1 MHLHH
6 PALARAATAGLIA
19 LASALGPLA
28 PHGHG
33 RDLAQAATTDTIT
46 VTAGTPARTMPSD
59 FFGVN
64 YVAFWDGAQ
73 GSAASA
79 VALAQTPIKAV
90 RFAGG
95 SPADWYDWQD
105 PYYSGWSSTSPSDL
119 WRYAQK
125 LGATPL
131 FQTNIQG
138 NLPNPPGQTYTVN
151 SPQNAAAWATYD
163 MTSGIPAAMEVGNEE
178 DVHMTTSWDPTFQP
192 YITAFNAQAQ
202 AMHAANPAVKVFGP
216 ASTNEWYWWG
226 LGSLPMFLQ
235 QTGTISGTGQ
245 VDGVSLHYYTGSG
258 WSDTYNVAQQWNAA
272 GGPWTF
278 IQSSI
283 TRYDARPLPVA
294 ITEWNLG
301 DADSGTGF
309 NQTLGHGLVV
319 ADLLGAFAQ
328 SGVAQE
334 DYFAIHGGGQYGLL
348 YGTGESR
355 PVDSPTPTY
364 YATALWGKMGRA
376 VLPLTQ
382 AADPSTTVSAYATQK
397 DDGSVQVLAI
407 NKTGAS
413 QPLQVGYQGFNPQ
426 GGTLRAY
433 TLSGAAGALSDLDV
447 SYDGVSNPSPQQ
459 PLPGPTLTQAIA
471 GSSVSYTLPAYSIVV
486 LDVAPG
492 IASPTATATT
502 ATTAPSATATT
513 APSATA
519 TTAPSATA
527 TTAPSATATTAPSAT
542 APPLPRTATISFVNA
557 AASPSAVSAHHTVQL
572 SAGLRSDAAINGAT
586 VTDTLVNASGAIVYT
601 RSWTGQALPAG
612 VTETY
617 TSSWRIPGTL
627 PTGPYA
633 FRIRVTD
640 ASGALVY
647 GADAAAGAFTAV

>member
-1 MHLHH
+1 MPLHH
-6 PALARAATAGLIA
+6 PVLVRAATVGLVV
-19 LASALGPLA
+19 LATAVAPLGSL
-28 PHGHG
+28 GHG
-33 RDLAQAATTDTIT
+33 RDLVTAATTDTIT
-46 VTAGTPARTMPSD
+46 VTAGTPVQTMPSD

-64 YVAFWDGAQ
+64 DVAFWDGAQ

-79 VALAQTPIKAV
+79 TALAQTPIKAV

-105 PYYSGWSSTSPSDL
+105 PYYSGWSSTSPLDL

-125 LGATPL
+125 LDATPL
-131 FQTNIQG
+131 FQTNYQG
-138 NLPNPPGQTYTVN
+138 NLPNPPGQTYAVN
-151 SPQNAAAWATYD
+151 SPQNAAAWVTYD

-178 DVHMTTSWDPTFQP
+178 DIHMTTSGDPTFQP

-258 WSDTYNVAQQWNAA
+258 WSDTSNVAQQWNAP
-272 GGPWTF
+272 GGPWAF

-283 TRYDARPLPVA
+283 TRYDTRPLPVA
-294 ITEWNLG
+294 MTEWNLG

-319 ADLLGAFAQ
+319 ADMLGAFAQ

-397 DDGSVQVLAI
+397 DDGSVQVMAI
-407 NKTGAS
+407 NKTGAP
-413 QPLQVGYQGFNPQ
+413 QPVEIGYQGFNPQ
-426 GGTLRAY
+426 GGMLHAY
-433 TLSGAAGALSDLDV
+433 TLSGATGALSDLDV

-459 PLPGPTLTQAIA
+459 PLPGPALTQAIT
-471 GSSVSYTLPAYSIVV
+471 GSAVSYTLPAYSLVV

-492 IASPTATATT
+492 IASDT
-502 ATTAPSATATT
+502 ATATT

-519 TTAPSATA
+519 TTV
-527 TTAPSATATTAPSAT
+527 PSAT
-542 APPLPRTATISFVNA
+542 APPLPSTAAVSVVNTS
-557 AASPSAVSAHHTVQL
+557 ASPSSVAARHSVQI
-572 SAGLRSDAAINGAT
+572 SAGLRSATTLNGAT
-586 VTDTLVNASGAIVYT
+586 VTDTLVNAAGATVYT

-612 VTETY
+612 ATETY
-617 TSSWRIPGTL
+617 TSSWRIPNTL
-627 PTGPYA
+627 PTGAYT
-633 FRIRVTD
+633 FCVRVTN
-640 ASGALVY
+640 ATGTLVY
-647 GADAAAGAFTAV
+647 GADALAGAFTVV

>member
-1 MHLHH
+1 MPLHH
-6 PALARAATAGLIA
+6 PVLVRAATVGLVV
-19 LASALGPLA
+19 LATAVAPLGSL
-28 PHGHG
+28 GHG
-33 RDLAQAATTDTIT
+33 RDLVTAATTDTIT
-46 VTAGTPARTMPSD
+46 VTAGTPVQTMPSD

-64 YVAFWDGAQ
+64 DVAFWDGAQ

-79 VALAQTPIKAV
+79 TALAQTPIKAV

-105 PYYSGWSSTSPSDL
+105 PYYSGWSSTSPLDL

-125 LGATPL
+125 LDATPL
-131 FQTNIQG
+131 FQTNYQG
-138 NLPNPPGQTYTVN
+138 NLPNPPGQTYAVN
-151 SPQNAAAWATYD
+151 SPQNAAAWVTYD

-178 DVHMTTSWDPTFQP
+178 DIHMTTSGDPTFQP

-258 WSDTYNVAQQWNAA
+258 WSDTSNVAQQWNAP
-272 GGPWTF
+272 GGPWAF

-283 TRYDARPLPVA
+283 TRYDTRPLPVA
-294 ITEWNLG
+294 MTEWNLG

-319 ADLLGAFAQ
+319 ADMLGAFAQ

-334 DYFAIHGGGQYGLL
+334 DYFVIHGGGQYGLL

-397 DDGSVQVLAI
+397 DDGSVQVMAI
-407 NKTGAS
+407 NKTGAP
-413 QPLQVGYQGFNPQ
+413 QPVEIGYQGFNPQ
-426 GGTLRAY
+426 GGMLHAY
-433 TLSGAAGALSDLDV
+433 TLSGATGALSDLDV

-459 PLPGPTLTQAIA
+459 PLPGPALTQAIT
-471 GSSVSYTLPAYSIVV
+471 GSAVSYTLPAYSLVV

-492 IASPTATATT
+492 IASDT
-502 ATTAPSATATT
+502 ATATT

-519 TTAPSATA
+519 TTV
-527 TTAPSATATTAPSAT
+527 PSAT
-542 APPLPRTATISFVNA
+542 APPLPSTAAVSVVNTS
-557 AASPSAVSAHHTVQL
+557 ASPSSVAARHSVQI
-572 SAGLRSDAAINGAT
+572 SAGLRSATTLNGAT
-586 VTDTLVNASGAIVYT
+586 VTDTLVNAAGATVYT

-612 VTETY
+612 ATETY
-617 TSSWRIPGTL
+617 TSSWRIPNTL
-627 PTGPYA
+627 PTGAYT
-633 FRIRVTD
+633 FCVRVTN
-640 ASGALVY
+640 ATGTLVY
-647 GADAAAGAFTAV
+647 GADALAGAFTVV

>member
-1 MHLHH
+1 MCPRHAC
-6 PALARAATAGLIA
+6 PK
-19 LASALGPLA
+19 P
-28 PHGHG
+28 
-33 RDLAQAATTDTIT
+33 
-46 VTAGTPARTMPSD
+46 
-59 FFGVN
+59 
-64 YVAFWDGAQ
+64 
-73 GSAASA
+73 GSYCLTS
-79 VALAQTPIKAV
+79 
-90 RFAGG
+90 
-95 SPADWYDWQD
+95 
-105 PYYSGWSSTSPSDL
+105 PYYSGWSSTSPLDV
-119 WRYAQK
+119 WHYAQK

-138 NLPNPPGQTYTVN
+138 NLPNPPGQTYAVN

-178 DVHMTTSWDPTFQP
+178 DITMTTSWDPTFQP

-272 GGPWTF
+272 GGPWAF

-301 DADSGTGF
+301 DSDSGTGF

-348 YGTGESR
+348 YGNGESR

-364 YATALWGKMGRA
+364 YAAALWGKMGRA

-397 DDGSVQVLAI
+397 DDGAVQVLAI

-426 GGTLRAY
+426 GGMLRAY

-447 SYDGVSNPSPQQ
+447 TYDGVSNPSPQQ
-459 PLPGPTLTQAIA
+459 PLPGPALTQVIA
-471 GSSVSYTLPAYSIVV
+471 GNSVSYTLPAYSVVV

-492 IASPTATATT
+492 TASPT
-502 ATTAPSATATT
+502 ATATT

-527 TTAPSATATTAPSAT
+527 TTAPSAAPSAT
-542 APPLPRTATISFVNA
+542 APPIPRAATISFVNA
-557 AASPSAVSAHHTVQL
+557 SASPSAVSAHHNVQL
-572 SAGLRSDAAINGAT
+572 SASLRSTATISGAT
-586 VTDTLVNASGAIVYT
+586 VTDTIVNASGATAYT
-601 RSWTGQALPAG
+601 RSWTGQSLPAG
-612 VTETY
+612 ATETY
-617 TSSWRIPGTL
+617 TSSWRLPSTL
-627 PTGPYA
+627 PTGAYTL
-633 FRIRVTD
+633 RIRVTD
-640 ASGALVY
+640 ARGALVY
-647 GADAAAGAFTAV
+647 GVDAAAGAFTVV

>member
-1 MHLHH
+1 
-6 PALARAATAGLIA
+6 
-19 LASALGPLA
+19 
-28 PHGHG
+28 
-33 RDLAQAATTDTIT
+33 
-46 VTAGTPARTMPSD
+46 
-59 FFGVN
+59 
-64 YVAFWDGAQ
+64 
-73 GSAASA
+73 
-79 VALAQTPIKAV
+79 
-90 RFAGG
+90 
-95 SPADWYDWQD
+95 
-105 PYYSGWSSTSPSDL
+105 
-119 WRYAQK
+119 
-125 LGATPL
+125 
-131 FQTNIQG
+131 
-138 NLPNPPGQTYTVN
+138 
-151 SPQNAAAWATYD
+151 
-163 MTSGIPAAMEVGNEE
+163 MEVGNEE
-178 DVHMTTSWDPTFQP
+178 DIHMTTSGDPTFQP

-258 WSDTYNVAQQWNAA
+258 WSDTSNVAQQWNAP
-272 GGPWTF
+272 GGPWAF

-283 TRYDARPLPVA
+283 TRYDTRPLPVA
-294 ITEWNLG
+294 MTEWNLG

-319 ADLLGAFAQ
+319 ADMLGAFAQ

-397 DDGSVQVLAI
+397 DDGSVQVMAI
-407 NKTGAS
+407 NKTGAP
-413 QPLQVGYQGFNPQ
+413 QPVEIGYQGFNPQ
-426 GGTLRAY
+426 GGMLHAY
-433 TLSGAAGALSDLDV
+433 TLSGATGALSDLDV

-459 PLPGPTLTQAIA
+459 PLPGPALTQAIT
-471 GSSVSYTLPAYSIVV
+471 GSAVSYTLPAYSLVV

-492 IASPTATATT
+492 IASDT
-502 ATTAPSATATT
+502 ATATT

-527 TTAPSATATTAPSAT
+527 TTVPSAT
-542 APPLPRTATISFVNA
+542 APPLPSTAAVSVVNTS
-557 AASPSAVSAHHTVQL
+557 ASPSSVAARHSVQI
-572 SAGLRSDAAINGAT
+572 SAGLRSATTLNGAT
-586 VTDTLVNASGAIVYT
+586 VTDTLVNAAGATVYT

-612 VTETY
+612 ATETY
-617 TSSWRIPGTL
+617 TSSWRIPNTL
-627 PTGPYA
+627 PTGAYT
-633 FRIRVTD
+633 FCVRVTN
-640 ASGALVY
+640 ATGTLVY
-647 GADAAAGAFTAV
+647 GADALAGAFTVV